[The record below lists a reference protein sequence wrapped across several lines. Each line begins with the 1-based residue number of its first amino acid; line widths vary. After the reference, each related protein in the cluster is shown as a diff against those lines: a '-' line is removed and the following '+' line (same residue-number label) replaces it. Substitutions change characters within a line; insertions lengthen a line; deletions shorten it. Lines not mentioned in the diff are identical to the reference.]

1 MGNRLHPVSCLT
13 LTVPNRS
20 PQVQRIGCLTVSLL
34 VHMLAQTSRGLA
46 VRIINTSL
54 ALFAL
59 TSCATD
65 GIQPETS
72 SNGRSSQMAAARPT
86 PEQDRELLDTYMALS
101 RSAAGNTGEKEEKA
115 YAVGKDETDPFKLMK
130 WAVAQTDRQK
140 GWRTC
145 MKMKSLQD
153 RGQINSFSPWPFL
166 CRGMFLAEQR
176 MFTQADRML
185 GGTDIKLASI
195 HYAYVLGHLARK
207 RFDKARKH
215 LKAAEELVQDHPL
228 INLVKAQ
235 ASADPAEE
243 LALLEKV
250 YAVDKDHFWVL
261 QKLAAHYDKA
271 GDPRATELLMKAA
284 TIDSE
289 NIDLRLQLA
298 ERFAKERRYDEA
310 AAQHKAVLEVR
321 PRQESSLNFLIGYSR
336 DSSDTVSELKWLDAS
351 IASLGKSDARF
362 FHRAKLLDKL
372 KRGPEAK
379 KVYSGLLNRSEKQLK
394 RLSNEIEVLKQ
405 KAEAKG
411 VSDAEKKAL
420 NAQLAQK
427 QAEVPVF
434 NERLVASK
442 MFMARWEIA
451 KGTPM
456 NALSFLSE
464 AGDEGNAKLEAMRK
478 EYEMGSPAPAARS
491 IDPIIW
497 NIDAKLK
504 TRFKAAKSRDAY
516 VKGGRM
522 TWTLIFNDNGQVSRV
537 ERDEDSS
544 VVDPWFLTGAELLLL
559 TIKCGAKCNGGKLR
573 GNEIEY
579 PARFP

>member
-1 MGNRLHPVSCLT
+1 MVR
-13 LTVPNRS
+13 
-20 PQVQRIGCLTVSLL
+20 QIK
-34 VHMLAQTSRGLA
+34 RGLI
-46 VRIINTSL
+46 VRILNTSL
-54 ALFAL
+54 ALAAL
-59 TSCATD
+59 AACAS
-65 GIQPETS
+65 GPVQPDLADNAR
-72 SNGRSSQMAAARPT
+72 SNQMAAARPT
-86 PEQDRELLDTYMALS
+86 PAQDRELLDAYMALS
-101 RSAAGNTGEKEEKA
+101 RSMAGNTGTQEEKA
-115 YAVGKDETDPFKLMK
+115 YAIDKNETDPFKMMK
-130 WAVAQTDRQK
+130 WAVVQADRQK

-153 RGQINSFSPWPFL
+153 RGQINSFAPWPFL

-215 LKAAEELVQDHPL
+215 LKAAESMVEDHPL
-228 INLVKAQ
+228 LNLVKAQ
-235 ASADPAEE
+235 ASADPTEE

-271 GDPRATELLMKAA
+271 GDPRATDLLMKAA
-284 TIDSE
+284 AIDNE
-289 NIDLRLQLA
+289 NTDLRVQLA
-298 ERFAKERRYDEA
+298 ERFAKERRYEEA
-310 AAQHKAVLEVR
+310 AEQHKAVLAVR
-321 PRQESSLNFLIGYSR
+321 PRQESSLNFLIGFSR
-336 DSSDTVSELKWLDAS
+336 DNSDTVGELKWLDAS
-351 IASLGKSDARF
+351 ISALGKSDARF

-379 KVYSGLLNRSEKQLK
+379 SVYSGLLNRSEKKLK
-394 RLSNEIEVLKQ
+394 RLRNDIEVIGEKIS
-405 KAEAKG
+405 AKD
-411 VSDAEKKAL
+411 VKEEDKKAMK
-420 NAQLAQK
+420 AQLAQK
-427 QAEVPVF
+427 QSEEPKLI
-434 NERLVASK
+434 ERLVASR

-456 NALSFLSE
+456 NALSFLTE
-464 AGDEGNAKLEAMRK
+464 AGEEGSAKLEAMRK
-478 EYEMGSPAPAARS
+478 EFEMGSPAPAARS

-504 TRFKAAKSRDAY
+504 DRFKKAKSRDAY
-516 VKGGRM
+516 IKGGRM
-522 TWTLIFNDNGQVSRV
+522 TWTLRFDDQGLVTEV
-537 ERDEDSS
+537 YRDEDSP

>member
-1 MGNRLHPVSCLT
+1 M
-13 LTVPNRS
+13 
-20 PQVQRIGCLTVSLL
+20 
-34 VHMLAQTSRGLA
+34 
-46 VRIINTSL
+46 
-54 ALFAL
+54 
-59 TSCATD
+59 
-65 GIQPETS
+65 
-72 SNGRSSQMAAARPT
+72 
-86 PEQDRELLDTYMALS
+86 EQDRELLDAYMALS
-101 RSAAGNTGEKEEKA
+101 RSTAGNTGAVEEKA
-115 YAVGKDETDPFKLMK
+115 YAIDENETDPFKMMK
-130 WAVAQTDRQK
+130 WAVVQADRQK

-145 MKMKSLQD
+145 MKMKNLQE
-153 RGQINSFSPWPFL
+153 RGQINSFAPWPFL

-176 MFTQADRML
+176 MFTQADML
-185 GGTDIKLASI
+185 LGPTSIKLASI

-215 LKAAEELVQDHPL
+215 LKAAEGLVADHPL

-235 ASADPAEE
+235 ASADPTEE

-250 YAVDKDHFWVL
+250 YAVDKNHFWVL
-261 QKLAAHYDKA
+261 QKLAAHYDKG

-284 TIDSE
+284 AIDSE
-289 NIDLRLQLA
+289 NTDLRLQLA

-336 DSSDTVSELKWLDAS
+336 DNSDTVGELKWLDAS
-351 IASLGKSDARF
+351 IASLGKTDARF

-379 KVYSGLLNRSEKQLK
+379 KVFSGLLNRTEKKLK
-394 RLSNEIEVLKQ
+394 RLRNNIEVLKE
-405 KAEAKG
+405 KIAAKD
-411 VSDAEKKAL
+411 VKEEDKKAME
-420 NAQLAQK
+420 AQLAQQEAK
-427 QAEVPVF
+427 GPAF
-434 NERLVASK
+434 TERLVASR

-464 AGDEGNAKLEAMRK
+464 AGEEGQAKLNAMRQ
-478 EYEMGSPAPAARS
+478 EFEMGSPAPAARS

-504 TRFKAAKSRDAY
+504 KRFKAAKSRDAY

-522 TWTLIFNDNGQVSRV
+522 TWTLRFNDVGEVAEV
-537 ERDEDSS
+537 FRDEDSP

-559 TIKCGAKCNGGKLR
+559 TIKCGAKCNGGRLR